1 MWRSYLTKLA
11 ISLPLLV
18 VLILMDEITALQGL
32 PLLLIAIGVALVAVE
47 PLRLR
52 LMSKNR
58 AGLAMLPFMAAAL
71 VLMFAYCW
79 RRDLSQAIL
88 LVITIGVVFDILL
101 VALSAIGE
109 VTKRG
114 LAGMTE
120 FAGLLVMGV
129 ALGSAVSALLL
140 LPLLVPA
147 RVGSVGMAG
156 P

>member
-1 MWRSYLTKLA
+1 MWRSYLIKLA

-18 VLILMDEITALQGL
+18 LLILMDEISYLQGL
-32 PLLLIAIGVALVAVE
+32 PLLVAIGVALLVAME
-47 PLRLR
+47 PLRIR
-52 LMSKNR
+52 LTNKGKV
-58 AGLAMLPFMAAAL
+58 GLAMLPFMAAAL
-71 VLMFAYCW
+71 VLMLSYCW
-79 RRDLSQAIL
+79 HRDLSQAIL

-114 LAGMTE
+114 FTGITE

-129 ALGSAVSALLL
+129 ALGGVVSLLLL
-140 LPLLVPA
+140 LPLLMPGKA
-147 RVGSVGMAG
+147 GSIGLAG